1 MNKGITAPNRELI
14 GHRVTGSRLQ
24 EVFLLVGEG
33 QEDESRALVI
43 EPGGEVIEQ
52 VSVFDVAGEAMCGQ
66 IDLMPGWAVGP
77 SDEPTC
83 LAEDEELWVL
93 TIEGTL
99 PTVVRVGDGDKRWP
113 N

>member
-14 GHRVTGSRLQ
+14 GHRVTRSRL
-24 EVFLLVGEG
+24 EEIYLLVGEG
-33 QEDESRALVI
+33 QEDESRAIVI
-43 EPGGEVIEQ
+43 EPGGELE

-93 TIEGTL
+93 TIDGTL

>member
-33 QEDESRALVI
+33 QEDESRAIVI
-43 EPGGEVIEQ
+43 EPGGELEI
-52 VSVFDVAGEAMCGQ
+52 SVFDVAGEAMCGQ

-77 SDEPTC
+77 SDEPSL
-83 LAEDEELWVL
+83 LAEDEELWVWTL
-93 TIEGTL
+93 EGTL
-99 PTVVRVGDGDKRWP
+99 PTVVRVGDDKRWP